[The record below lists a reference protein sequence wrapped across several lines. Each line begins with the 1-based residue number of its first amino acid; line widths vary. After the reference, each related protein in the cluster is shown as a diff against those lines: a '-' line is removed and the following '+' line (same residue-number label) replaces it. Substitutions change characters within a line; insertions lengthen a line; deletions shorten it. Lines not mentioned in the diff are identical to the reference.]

1 MTPAS
6 RARDFV
12 LIGGGAVCLVVA
24 AVFIAGR
31 IWFRGLFVAA
41 MQHDPLPFGL
51 GFLAVGAVLGILHT
65 FLPRRLAPEQ
75 QGAYKDSK
83 AVGP

>member
-6 RARDFV
+6 RARDFL
-12 LIGGGAVCLVVA
+12 LIGGGTVCLVLA
-24 AVFIAGR
+24 AVFVAGR

-41 MQHDPLPFGL
+41 LQHDPLPFGL

-65 FLPRRLAPEQ
+65 FLPRRLSQAQE
-75 QGAYKDSK
+75 GAYKSDGK
-83 AVGP
+83 L